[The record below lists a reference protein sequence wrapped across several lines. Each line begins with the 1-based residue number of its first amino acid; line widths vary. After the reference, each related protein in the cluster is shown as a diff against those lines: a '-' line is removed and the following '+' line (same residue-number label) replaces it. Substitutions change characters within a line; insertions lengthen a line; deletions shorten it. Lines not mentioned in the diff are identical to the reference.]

1 MFFIGKV
8 IKGIEDMK
16 LLLDFT
22 RKYYRDNRRF
32 SDDCHYALYIR
43 TLDRKISKNEIQ
55 YNRYSHFSDIGVL
68 CETCTGHSFINGTCP
83 KVQRT
88 VFGSSTLHSSTVTNY
103 STLLPNETIVEKFCR
118 ICHSFGSYGD
128 PLISPCRC
136 TGSLKYV
143 HISCLLHWL
152 TICAHN
158 LKRPAICELCLYK
171 YRLRNTID
179 WQNLRLPSISRHD
192 LRYLIIFIIA
202 VALMFLSSITSLI
215 CFCIER
221 KWEKNNDTMIE
232 GNSETFVKGNN
243 DWETLLSLSTLISAF
258 LFFISLSVAI
268 YAHIKTDTSL
278 MKYLY
283 RLWINNQNWII
294 EEYLPCRDQR
304 YCNKMEQLRRR
315 LNGNITIHLV
325 EYN

>member
-179 WQNLRLPSISRHD
+179 
-192 LRYLIIFIIA
+192 
-202 VALMFLSSITSLI
+202 
-215 CFCIER
+215 
-221 KWEKNNDTMIE
+221 
-232 GNSETFVKGNN
+232 
-243 DWETLLSLSTLISAF
+243 
-258 LFFISLSVAI
+258 
-268 YAHIKTDTSL
+268 TDTSL